1 MLVLCAY
8 YEGDVPEAD
17 RQRFDDHV
25 ENTHLP
31 LVAGYPGL
39 KTLRYLK
46 GTPWNGKEPDY
57 YLAFELTFET
67 HADFERA
74 MSSQIRYTARD
85 DVGNFL
91 PMFEGEVRH
100 ALYEVEDVPVKQ

>member
-39 KTLRYLK
+39 KSLRYFK

-67 HADFERA
+67 NADFERA
-74 MSSQIRYTARD
+74 MGSEIRYTARD

-100 ALYEVEDVPVKQ
+100 VLYEVEDVPVKQ